1 MRYGQRLLELFSRVS
16 GLIAV
21 SGILALMALT
31 VVTVAFRAVGIA
43 FPGTYAIAELLL
55 IPAISFALV
64 YATMQNEHTGVTLFV
79 DGLHHR
85 RFRLTLKGI
94 MLALGSLFWMAV
106 ALATIREAIRRAAQG
121 EMSPIINI
129 PVAPFRWMMAIAM
142 ILICVTLLFKVLQL
156 FLGQDD
162 SINTPE
168 KLENKL

>member
-1 MRYGQRLLELFSRVS
+1 MRHGQRLLEFLSRVS

-21 SGILALMALT
+21 SGILALMTLT
-31 VVTVAFRAVGIA
+31 VVTVVFRAIGIA
-43 FPGTYAIAELLL
+43 FPGTYALAELLL

-64 YATMQNEHTGVTLFV
+64 YATMQNEHTGVSLFV
-79 DGLHHR
+79 DVLHHR

-106 ALATIREAIRRAAQG
+106 ALATIREAIRRGAQG
-121 EMSPIINI
+121 ETSPIINI
-129 PVAPFRWMMAIAM
+129 PIAPFRWMMAIAM
-142 ILICVTLLFKVLQL
+142 ILICATLLFKVIQL
-156 FLGQDD
+156 FIGHDD